1 MRGSRRGWA
10 PNAPRISIRNGRSGC
25 GAICHA
31 IPPDASASPK
41 SRQWKATRDQP
52 RIRFSS
58 TSQLRRK
65 PIAPLTISLT
75 KRANRFCECWR
86 VFLVKMCSAR
96 SEEHTSELQ
105 SPCNLVCRLLLEKKK
120 KQKRISFPTIRA
132 QPLRCRLCT
141 SYPGSSSLWCS
152 AIVLERDI
160 YIFNVRS
167 APCTLHS
174 HVCI

>member
-1 MRGSRRGWA
+1 MRDSRRGWA

-86 VFLVKMCSAR
+86 VFLVKMCSAMGFADTSPLTSIRTPRPQICGTPFRKLPKNPWPR
-96 SEEHTSELQ
+96 SRPAGRSSPDFQ
-105 SPCNLVCRLLLEKKK
+105 S
-120 KQKRISFPTIRA
+120 
-132 QPLRCRLCT
+132 
-141 SYPGSSSLWCS
+141 
-152 AIVLERDI
+152 
-160 YIFNVRS
+160 
-167 APCTLHS
+167 
-174 HVCI
+174 